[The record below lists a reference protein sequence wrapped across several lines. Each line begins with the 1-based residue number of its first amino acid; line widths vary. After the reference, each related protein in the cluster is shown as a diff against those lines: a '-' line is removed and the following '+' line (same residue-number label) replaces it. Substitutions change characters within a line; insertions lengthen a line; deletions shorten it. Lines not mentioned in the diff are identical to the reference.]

1 MAVSFWQLFVLAQMY
16 HCTLAFELGIFFF
29 FFLRE
34 DNIVSELLVAYLVV
48 RRALSE
54 PLFFLRTETFSAPA
68 AAAPFE
74 HTNACVS

>member
-1 MAVSFWQLFVLAQMY
+1 M
-16 HCTLAFELGIFFF
+16 
-29 FFLRE
+29 
-34 DNIVSELLVAYLVV
+34 SELLVAYLGV

-68 AAAPFE
+68 AAAPLE

>member
-1 MAVSFWQLFVLAQMY
+1 M
-16 HCTLAFELGIFFF
+16 
-29 FFLRE
+29 
-34 DNIVSELLVAYLVV
+34 SELLVAYLVV

-68 AAAPFE
+68 AAAAPLE